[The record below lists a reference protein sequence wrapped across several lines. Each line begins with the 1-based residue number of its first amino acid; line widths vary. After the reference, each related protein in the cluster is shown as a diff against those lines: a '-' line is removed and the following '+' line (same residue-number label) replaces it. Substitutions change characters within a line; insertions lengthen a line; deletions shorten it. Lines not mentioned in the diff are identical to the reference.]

1 MGLLS
6 KLFAKNVFSFQPD
19 FSKTEYDNWLE
30 YLSQGGT
37 TEKWKNFKER
47 T

>member
-19 FSKTEYDNWLE
+19 FPKQNMIIGL
-30 YLSQGGT
+30 
-37 TEKWKNFKER
+37 NI
-47 T
+47 